1 VNSGYCALCLAAS
14 ASHTIDELR
23 DDMEKVTFHRE
34 LVNLLFNFGSIEV
47 FDGQEWPPLS
57 LYFTIGTLKFLS
69 FSKNPI

>member
-1 VNSGYCALCLAAS
+1 
-14 ASHTIDELR
+14 
-23 DDMEKVTFHRE
+23 MEKVTFHRE